1 MNQVFLVP
9 KPLPQEKKIENLP
22 KEVYSFNLHV
32 VLQKQ
37 TWLTLIQVI
46 GVLSVWS
53 TVLQHVVTHILWNLA
68 AWSVTFFSPYNDCF
82 ACVDLCGQVRH
93 CSRADRF
100 NSNLCVYFN
109 HVHCAV
115 FRSRYIGLL
124 FLVDARARRSNSA
137 EFSTEQ
143 SIKVSRIAA

>member
-53 TVLQHVVTHILWNLA
+53 TVLQHVVTHIL
-68 AWSVTFFSPYNDCF
+68 
-82 ACVDLCGQVRH
+82 
-93 CSRADRF
+93 
-100 NSNLCVYFN
+100 
-109 HVHCAV
+109 
-115 FRSRYIGLL
+115 
-124 FLVDARARRSNSA
+124 
-137 EFSTEQ
+137 
-143 SIKVSRIAA
+143 